1 MFLSKK
7 SIRLWK
13 KELDEAIR
21 KQDVNEWLKFYDKWH
36 YLGVYETPMPN
47 NPKMIEI
54 MLKKLLYQM
63 PSATDQERREAKK
76 WLESHGCSTSLNETG
91 KRS

>member
-7 SIRLWK
+7 SIRLWR
-13 KELDEAIR
+13 KELDEAVR
-21 KQDVNEWLKFYDKWH
+21 KQDVNEWLKFYDKWR

-47 NPKMIEI
+47 NPHMIEI

-63 PSATDQERREAKK
+63 PSATDRERREAKK

-91 KRS
+91 KQS